1 MLFELLSGIKSGNGL
16 DFTAVMTH
24 LAAILLVIF
33 LVLPVHEFAHAG
45 VAYLLGDK
53 DIKKRGRLSLNPVAH
68 IDPMGSWCMI
78 LFGFGWAKPVPV
90 NPNRFKYPKL
100 YMGICAL
107 AGPVSNIICAV
118 FGGGILLLIH
128 KTAPSALVDYSFA
141 GAVHFTDFGN
151 IVWTFLVYYISIN
164 ATLAV
169 FNLIPVPPL
178 DGSKVLFVFLP
189 NNVVNT
195 IYRYQQYT
203 FIAIFALLYTGVLD
217 GIINKGASF
226 IIELSVFFQ
235 DLYVF
240 A

>member
-1 MLFELLSGIKSGNGL
+1 MLIDLIKGITSGAGVDLQSIL
-16 DFTAVMTH
+16 IQLAVIALM
-24 LAAILLVIF
+24 VF
-33 LVLPVHEFAHAG
+33 LILPVHEFAHAG
-45 VAYLLGDK
+45 VAYLLGDT
-53 DIKKRGRLSLNPVAH
+53 DIKRRGRLSLNPLVH
-68 IDPMGSWCMI
+68 IDIMGSLCMI

-90 NPNRFKYPKL
+90 NPNRFKHPKL

-107 AGPVSNIICAV
+107 AGPVSNILLAM
-118 FGGGILLLIH
+118 FGGSMLLLIY
-128 KTAPSALVDYSFA
+128 KTAPAAFVDFTFA
-141 GAVHFTDFGN
+141 GAVHLTEFGN
-151 IVWTFLVYYISIN
+151 IVWNFLIYYISIN

-169 FNLIPVPPL
+169 FNLIPIPPL

-189 NNVVNT
+189 DRIVNT

-226 IIELSVFFQ
+226 VVELSVFFQ
-235 DLYVF
+235 KIYTI